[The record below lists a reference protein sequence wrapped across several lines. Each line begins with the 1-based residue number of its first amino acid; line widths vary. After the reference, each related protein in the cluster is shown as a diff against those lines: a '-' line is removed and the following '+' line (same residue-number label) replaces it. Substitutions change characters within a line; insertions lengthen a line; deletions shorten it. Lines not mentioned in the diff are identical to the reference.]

1 MVVATYNAAGVRA
14 RLAGILDWLADNEP
28 DVLALQET
36 KVEDH
41 LFPLASF
48 EELGYNVAINGQKS
62 WNGVA
67 LVSRL
72 PITNVRKGFQDDLSV
87 EDARIIAGD
96 IGGLTVINTYVPNG
110 SAVGTEK
117 FDYKLVWLERFAK
130 YLRRHFD
137 AAEPTVWL
145 GDINIAPTEN
155 DVFDPKRHRGKV
167 GFHPDEISRLE
178 KILDW
183 GLTDL
188 FRKHHE
194 GPGYYTFWE
203 FTIPKSVERNLGW
216 RIDHI
221 YGTKPVSEACSRCWI
236 DKGPRTGERPSD
248 HTFVLAEIDL

>member
-1 MVVATYNAAGVRA
+1 MVLATYNAAGVRA
-14 RLAGILDWLADNEP
+14 RLSGILDWLAEHEP
-28 DVLALQET
+28 DVLAIQET

-67 LVSRL
+67 IVSRQ
-72 PITNVRKGFQDDLSV
+72 PVTNVRKGFQDDLFP

-96 IGGLTVINTYVPNG
+96 VGDFTIINTYVPNG
-110 SAVGTEK
+110 SAVGSEK
-117 FDYKLVWLERFAK
+117 FEYKLRWLDRFRK
-130 YLRRHFD
+130 YLQQGFS
-137 AAEPTVWL
+137 AERPVVWL

-178 KILDW
+178 KIIDW
-183 GLTDL
+183 GFDDL
-188 FRKHHE
+188 FRMHHE
-194 GPGYYTFWE
+194 GPGHYTFWE

-221 YGTKPVSEACSRCWI
+221 YGTHPVAEACIRAWV
-236 DKGPRTGERPSD
+236 DKAPRVGERPSD